1 MCEEFHE
8 FCNKLMKNKDKKEV
22 IKQMMLMDT
31 KDFLFDVI
39 KSEFN
44 IIIFPIEITFGE
56 YVIYMTSL
64 KMTLFIVPDV
74 LIFILYS

>member
-44 IIIFPIEITFGE
+44 INFFPIEITFGE
-56 YVIYMTSL
+56 YAIYITSL